1 MISDS
6 ELRSLLASARTI
18 VVVGLSTDPAKASA
32 RVASYLQAQGYRII
46 PVHPQAD
53 RLLGE
58 PVVRSLEELSEPV
71 DIVDVFRPA
80 AEAEGWA
87 RQAVSNGAGLLW
99 LQQGIVSAAA
109 ATVAGAAGLRVVM
122 DACLAVEHRRLLG
135 QA

>member
-53 RLLGE
+53 RLLVSRWFESGGSCQHRWTSGMYS
-58 PVVRSLEELSEPV
+58 VR
-71 DIVDVFRPA
+71 RPKPRD
-80 AEAEGWA
+80 GPGK
-87 RQAVSNGAGLLW
+87 R
-99 LQQGIVSAAA
+99 
-109 ATVAGAAGLRVVM
+109 
-122 DACLAVEHRRLLG
+122 
-135 QA
+135 